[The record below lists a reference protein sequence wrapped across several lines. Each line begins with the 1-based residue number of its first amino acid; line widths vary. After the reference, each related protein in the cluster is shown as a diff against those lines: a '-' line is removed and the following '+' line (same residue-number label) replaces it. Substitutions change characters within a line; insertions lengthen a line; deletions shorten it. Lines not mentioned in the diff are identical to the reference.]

1 MKVIGKVNK
10 RVVNEDGN
18 LEITFEVSNLY
29 QQEQLKV
36 LNKEQ
41 EYRLEID
48 EIKQQRSV
56 YQNNLMWKII
66 HDIAV
71 ARGTDRASEDDWNVY
86 LEALERAGA
95 KFEYI
100 AVLPQAESI
109 LKEQF
114 RAVKLMNS
122 FEHKGK
128 TFNQY
133 KVYYGSSKLNTK
145 EMTNLLEIVKDMAV
159 ECDVDISVY
168 ER

>member
-1 MKVIGKVNK
+1 MKAVGKINK

-18 LEITFEVSNLY
+18 LEITFEINNLHL
-29 QQEQLKV
+29 QEQLKT
-36 LNKEQ
+36 LDKTKN
-41 EYRLEID
+41 YTID
-48 EIKQQRSV
+48 IEEVKSNRSV

-66 HDIAV
+66 HDIAI
-71 ARGTDRASEDDWNVY
+71 ARGGDRASEDDWNIY

-109 LKEQF
+109 LKKHF

-133 KVYYGSSKLNTK
+133 KVYHGSSKLNSK
-145 EMTNLLEIVKDMAV
+145 EMTTLIEMVKDMAV
-159 ECDVDISVY
+159 ESGVDISVY
-168 ER
+168 E

>member
-10 RVVNEDGN
+10 RVVNEEGN
-18 LEITFEVSNLY
+18 LELTIEVNNLF
-29 QQEQLKV
+29 QQEQLRSLDKT
-36 LNKEQ
+36 K
-41 EYRLEID
+41 EYRFEID
-48 EIKQQRSV
+48 EIKGARSI

-71 ARGTDRASEDDWNVY
+71 ARGSVRASEDDWSIY
-86 LEALERAGA
+86 LEALGRTGA

-100 AVLPQAESI
+100 AVLPQAENI

-114 RAVKLMNS
+114 RAIKLMNT

-145 EMTNLLEIVKDMAV
+145 EMSLMIDTVKDMAV
-159 ECDVDISVY
+159 ESGVDVSVY
-168 ER
+168 E

>member
-1 MKVIGKVNK
+1 MKVIGKINK
-10 RVVNEDGN
+10 RVINEEGN
-18 LEITFEVSNLY
+18 LELTIEVNNLF
-29 QQEQLKV
+29 QQEQLRSLDKT
-36 LNKEQ
+36 K
-41 EYRLEID
+41 EYRFEID
-48 EIKQQRSV
+48 EIKQARTI

-71 ARGTDRASEDDWNVY
+71 ARGGVRASEDDWSIY

-100 AVLPQAESI
+100 AVLPQAENI

-114 RAVKLMNS
+114 RAIKLMNK
-122 FEHKGK
+122 FEHKGR

-145 EMTNLLEIVKDMAV
+145 EMSLMIETIKDMAV
-159 ECDVDISVY
+159 ESGVDVSVY
-168 ER
+168 E

>member
-1 MKVIGKVNK
+1 MKVVGKINK
-10 RVVNEDGN
+10 RAINEEGN
-18 LEITFEVSNLY
+18 LELTIEIANLY
-29 QQEQLKV
+29 QQEEVKALDKS
-36 LNKEQ
+36 K
-41 EYRLEID
+41 EYRIEID
-48 EIKQQRSV
+48 EVKQPRTI

-71 ARGTDRASEDDWNVY
+71 ARGGERASEDDWNIY
-86 LEALERAGA
+86 LEALERTGA

-133 KVYYGSSKLNTK
+133 KVYYGSSKLNKK
-145 EMTNLLEIVKDMAV
+145 EMSALLDMVLDMAV
-159 ECDVDISVY
+159 ESDVDISGYGV
-168 ER
+168 

>member
-10 RVVNEDGN
+10 RVVNEEGN
-18 LEITFEVSNLY
+18 LEITIEVNNLF
-29 QQEQLKV
+29 QQEQLKN
-36 LNKEQ
+36 LDKTK
-41 EYRLEID
+41 EYRFEID
-48 EIKQQRSV
+48 EIKRARTI

-66 HDIAV
+66 HEIAV
-71 ARGTDRASEDDWNVY
+71 ARGGVRASEDDWDIY

-100 AVLPQAESI
+100 AVLPQAENI

-114 RAVKLMNS
+114 RAIKLMNT

-145 EMTNLLEIVKDMAV
+145 EMSLMIETVKEMAV
-159 ECDVDISVY
+159 ESGVDVSVY
-168 ER
+168 E

>member
-10 RVVNEDGN
+10 RVVNEEGN
-18 LEITFEVSNLY
+18 LELTIEVNNLF
-29 QQEQLKV
+29 QQEQLRSLDKT
-36 LNKEQ
+36 K
-41 EYRLEID
+41 EYRFEID
-48 EIKQQRSV
+48 EVKQARSI

-66 HDIAV
+66 HDIAI
-71 ARGTDRASEDDWNVY
+71 ARGGDRASEDDWSIY
-86 LEALERAGA
+86 LEALERTGA

-100 AVLPQAESI
+100 AVLPQAENI

-114 RAVKLMNS
+114 RAIKLMNT

-145 EMTNLLEIVKDMAV
+145 EMSLIIETIKDMAV
-159 ECDVDISVY
+159 ESGVDVSVY
-168 ER
+168 E

>member
-10 RVVNEDGN
+10 RVVNEEGN
-18 LEITFEVSNLY
+18 LELTIEVNNLF
-29 QQEQLKV
+29 QQEQLRSLDKT
-36 LNKEQ
+36 K
-41 EYRLEID
+41 EYRFEID
-48 EIKQQRSV
+48 EVKQARSI

-66 HDIAV
+66 HDIAI
-71 ARGTDRASEDDWNVY
+71 ARGGDRASEDDWNIY
-86 LEALERAGA
+86 LEALERTGA

-100 AVLPQAESI
+100 AVLPQAENI

-114 RAVKLMNS
+114 RAVKLMNT

-145 EMTNLLEIVKDMAV
+145 EMSLMIETIKDMAV
-159 ECDVDISVY
+159 ESEVDVSVY
-168 ER
+168 E

>member
-10 RVVNEDGN
+10 RVVNEEGN
-18 LEITFEVSNLY
+18 LELTLEVNNLF
-29 QQEQLKV
+29 QQEQLKS
-36 LNKEQ
+36 LDKTKK
-41 EYRLEID
+41 YRFEID
-48 EIKQQRSV
+48 EVKQTRSI

-66 HDIAV
+66 HDIAI
-71 ARGTDRASEDDWNVY
+71 ARGGGRAGEDDWNIY
-86 LEALERAGA
+86 LEALERTGA

-100 AVLPQAESI
+100 AVLPQAENI

-114 RAVKLMNS
+114 RAVKLMNT

-145 EMTNLLEIVKDMAV
+145 EMSLMIETVKDIAV
-159 ECDVDISVY
+159 ESEVDISVY
-168 ER
+168 E

>member
-1 MKVIGKVNK
+1 MKVVGKVIK
-10 RVVNEDGN
+10 RVINEDNNIEVTIEVPN
-18 LEITFEVSNLY
+18 LFH
-29 QQEQLKV
+29 QEQV
-36 LNKEQ
+36 KELSKEK
-41 EYRLEID
+41 EYRFEID
-48 EIKQQRSV
+48 EIKQVRSI
-56 YQNNLMWKII
+56 YQNNLMWKLI
-66 HDIAV
+66 HEIAV
-71 ARGTDRASEDDWNVY
+71 ARGTDRASEDDWSIY

-128 TFNQY
+128 VFNQY

-145 EMTNLLEIVKDMAV
+145 EMANLLDIVKDMAV
-159 ECDVDISVY
+159 ENEVDISIY
-168 ER
+168 GG

>member
-10 RVVNEDGN
+10 RVINEESN
-18 LEITFEVSNLY
+18 LELTIEVNNLF
-29 QQEQLKV
+29 QQEQLKG
-36 LNKEQ
+36 LDKNKE
-41 EYRLEID
+41 YRFEID
-48 EIKQQRSV
+48 EIKQARTI

-66 HDIAV
+66 HEIAV
-71 ARGTDRASEDDWNVY
+71 ARGGVRASEDDWDIY
-86 LEALERAGA
+86 LEALERTGA

-100 AVLPQAESI
+100 AVLPQAENI

-114 RAVKLMNS
+114 RAIKLMNT

-145 EMTNLLEIVKDMAV
+145 EMSLMIETIKDMAV
-159 ECDVDISVY
+159 ESGVDVSVY
-168 ER
+168 E